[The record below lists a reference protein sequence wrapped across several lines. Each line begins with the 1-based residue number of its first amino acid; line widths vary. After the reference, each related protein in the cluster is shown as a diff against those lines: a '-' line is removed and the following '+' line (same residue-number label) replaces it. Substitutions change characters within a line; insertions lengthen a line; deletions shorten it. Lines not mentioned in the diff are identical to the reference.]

1 MARLK
6 VAFNDA
12 LSEIS
17 QLFTVFSVCELQ
29 TFHAHV
35 LGMDLSTNMI
45 NFALQ
50 AYERSKSSLVC
61 MISIN
66 KKMGI
71 N

>member
-1 MARLK
+1 MMHCLK
-6 VAFNDA
+6 FLNF
-12 LSEIS
+12 S
-17 QLFTVFSVCELQ
+17 LFFSVCELQ

-50 AYERSKSSLVC
+50 AYECSKSSLVC